1 MDTKSKK
8 SKLTVLPLMLAAA
21 FCFSLG
27 AVLADFVAAGLT
39 VFPVVLAMAA
49 ALVLGA
55 ASLTGTVL
63 LLRRTGYVPRL
74 PAEAGLL
81 FLSGPVLAFLAYG
94 IPFSW
99 FREIYYAM
107 ENGNW
112 FLPLF
117 RAVFLLLPLSFAAVY
132 GCAALAVQGVCGQ
145 LRNRS
150 LILRFAR
157 FLGRKQSLRR
167 KLFLE
172 IAAGFAGA
180 ELTLLFLFL
189 AVSLILPRPEAL
201 MPVLL
206 FLAPALTA
214 FFLLLL
220 FVRKRSAAGDTE
232 ALVSLISGFS
242 GGAFPKDNPVPG
254 DSPLYEA
261 GEQLIHIGRAT
272 EAGIQKGIAGEKLKV
287 ELITNVSHDLRT
299 PLTSII
305 GCCEQLS
312 SLELSPEARD
322 YADRLESKSKYL
334 YTMVED
340 LFDLSKAASGNITL
354 QETDLDLGRLIEQTL
369 GDMDEKIRASGFS
382 IRRRMPDSPLMVRT
396 DGNRMH
402 RVFQNLIDNALK
414 YSLPGTR
421 IYLYAE
427 EQPDFISVS
436 IVNTASYDMDF
447 DAETITERFVRG
459 SAARTGE
466 GSGLGLAI
474 ARTYTEACGGAF
486 RITVKGDQFEA
497 AVRFPRQHSPI
508 N

>member
-1 MDTKSKK
+1 
-8 SKLTVLPLMLAAA
+8 
-21 FCFSLG
+21 
-27 AVLADFVAAGLT
+27 
-39 VFPVVLAMAA
+39 
-49 ALVLGA
+49 
-55 ASLTGTVL
+55 
-63 LLRRTGYVPRL
+63 
-74 PAEAGLL
+74 
-81 FLSGPVLAFLAYG
+81 
-94 IPFSW
+94 
-99 FREIYYAM
+99 
-107 ENGNW
+107 
-112 FLPLF
+112 
-117 RAVFLLLPLSFAAVY
+117 
-132 GCAALAVQGVCGQ
+132 
-145 LRNRS
+145 
-150 LILRFAR
+150 
-157 FLGRKQSLRR
+157 
-167 KLFLE
+167 
-172 IAAGFAGA
+172 
-180 ELTLLFLFL
+180 
-189 AVSLILPRPEAL
+189 

-220 FVRKRSAAGDTE
+220 FVRKRSAAGDAE

-261 GEQLIHIGRAT
+261 GEQL
-272 EAGIQKGIAGEKLKV
+272 
-287 ELITNVSHDLRT
+287 
-299 PLTSII
+299 
-305 GCCEQLS
+305 S

-334 YTMVED
+334 YTMAED

-474 ARTYTEACGGAF
+474 ARTYTEACGSAF